1 MYLQYILEGVT
12 SPPSFLS
19 RNLEVVMLGFLKSLF
34 GGGSKPASL
43 FDRIGGEAAVDAA
56 VDIFYRKVL
65 ADDRISSFFEGVD
78 MGKQAAKQKAFLTM
92 AFGGPNNYTGEDMR
106 KGHAH
111 LVEKGMNAS
120 HFDAV
125 MENLAATLQELNVPA
140 DIIGEAAAVAESVR
154 EPVLAGYTDDE
165 KAAMAGEKSLFDR
178 IGGDAAVN
186 AAVDIFYRKV
196 LADDRIS
203 SFFEGVDMGKQ
214 AAKQKAFLTMAFG
227 GPNNYTGED
236 MRKGHAHLVEKGMN
250 AFHFDAVMENLGATL
265 QELNVPAD
273 LIGEAAAVAESVR
286 EPVLAG
292 YTDEE
297 KAAMGGDKTL
307 FEKIGGE
314 AAVNAAVDIF
324 YRKVLADDRI
334 NTFFEGVDMDKQAAK
349 QKAFL
354 TMAFGGPHNYTGED
368 MRKGH
373 AHLVAKGLNDS
384 HFDAVM
390 EHIGATLTEL
400 NVPGELIAEAAAIA
414 ESTRNDVLGK

>member
-1 MYLQYILEGVT
+1 M
-12 SPPSFLS
+12 F
-19 RNLEVVMLGFLKSLF
+19 GFLKSLF

-43 FDRIGGEAAVDAA
+43 FDRIGGDAAVNAA

-65 ADDRISSFFEGVD
+65 ADDRISQFFEGVD

-92 AFGGPNNYTGEDMR
+92 AFGGPNNYSGEDMR

-125 MENLAATLQELNVPA
+125 MDNLGATLTELNVPGDLIA
-140 DIIGEAAAVAESVR
+140 EAAAVAESVR
-154 EPVLAGYTDDE
+154 GPVLAGYTDEE
-165 KAAMAGEKSLFDR
+165 KAAMGGEKSLFDR

-196 LADDRIS
+196 LADDRINQ
-203 SFFEGVDMGKQ
+203 FFEGVDMANQ

-227 GPNNYTGED
+227 GPNNYSGED
-236 MRKGHAHLVEKGMN
+236 MRKGHAHLVAKGMN
-250 AFHFDAVMENLGATL
+250 ASHFDAVMENLGATL
-265 QELNVPAD
+265 TELNVPAD

-297 KAAMGGDKTL
+297 KAAMGGEKSL
-307 FEKIGGE
+307 FDRIGGD

-334 NTFFEGVDMDKQAAK
+334 SSFFEGVDMDKQAAK

-390 EHIGATLTEL
+390 ENIGATLTEL